1 MSPNCVEKQSE
12 KGFERRSER
21 GFGRYTEHEKGQVL
35 PFRRPVGLRGE
46 HLRTF
51 SDSFWKGCSRMFAPG
66 DRRWHHDAR
75 KRAHAQGKGKTMAS
89 NPLIGT
95 WRLLSWE
102 NRSVEDGQI
111 SYPLGK
117 DAAGYIMYNPDGY
130 MFVAI
135 MSPHRLKF
143 AGGDLLSGTPEEEAQ
158 AEETYV
164 SYCGRYDLREG
175 TVIHHVELSLFPNW
189 VGADQERLVELR
201 GNRLTLSTRPI
212 LLRGIHQTA
221 HLIWERV

>member
-1 MSPNCVEKQSE
+1 
-12 KGFERRSER
+12 
-21 GFGRYTEHEKGQVL
+21 
-35 PFRRPVGLRGE
+35 
-46 HLRTF
+46 
-51 SDSFWKGCSRMFAPG
+51 
-66 DRRWHHDAR
+66 
-75 KRAHAQGKGKTMAS
+75 MAS

-111 SYPLGK
+111 SYPLGE
-117 DAAGYIMYNPDGY
+117 DASGYIMYNPDGY

-135 MSPHRLKF
+135 MSPYRLKF

-164 SYCGRYDLREG
+164 SYCGQYDFDG
-175 TVIHHVELSLFPNW
+175 DKVVHHVELSLFPNW
-189 VGADQERLVELR
+189 VGVDQERLVELK
-201 GNRLTLSTRPI
+201 GNRVTLSTHPI
-212 LLRGIHQTA
+212 LMQGKQQTA